1 MKKFLAIAIL
11 AFTLGAAHAMT
22 VDDVINAFPDASNVE
37 KVFIDK
43 DMLKIAGDNMP
54 SELKDIE
61 AVQVI
66 NIKKPTTKQ
75 FNTAKQLQCTLID
88 GMELILDASEKNQ
101 NVAIFSSNEKESI
114 SKLLIIVADERDRNP
129 EVAVV
134 LVKGKLNVDAI
145 GQIVS
150 LAQKRAE

>member
-88 GMELILDASEKNQ
+88 GMELILEASEKNQ

-150 LAQKRAE
+150 LAQKRSE

>member
-101 NVAIFSSNEKESI
+101 NLAIFSSNEKESI

-150 LAQKRAE
+150 LAQKRSE

>member
-150 LAQKRAE
+150 LAQKRTE

>member
-11 AFTLGAAHAMT
+11 TFTLGAAHAMT

-150 LAQKRAE
+150 LAQKRSE

>member
-150 LAQKRAE
+150 LAQKRSE